1 MIKKGGFMVLFKNE
15 HLSITEKDEKL
26 FITTFS
32 AAFSIRDFQAII
44 QMHPRIAIHNFLGL
58 KQALEQ
64 TTNKPIEFGRLKAK
78 IDLHVT
84 PDNLE
89 AKIYINLAIDEFE
102 AEREGVIN
110 EVLKL
115 LEDKKITYGIL
126 YDVINK
132 DLVAQKDIVIARGK
146 LPTHGWDASVKYLEL
161 PEMKPTIRED
171 GSTDYYEMN
180 LFRYV
185 KKGDWLGEKVL
196 PGPGEPGM
204 NIKGEVLPTKSGK
217 DRSLRIDTKSV
228 ESVTEGD
235 RVLMK
240 AKFDG
245 ALQIKEG
252 KIGVVDHLILHTDV
266 GYETGNINFQGY
278 VTIHGTVEDGFSVV
292 ADKDISILGDMGVGA
307 VEKIVSK
314 KGNIYIKGGVS
325 GKGKALVEAGQS
337 VFIKYANACT
347 IKAQESI
354 SIGYY
359 ALDSYLEAD
368 SILVEAKNGR
378 MIGGSIQA
386 ISKVSLRTVGN
397 VYEKKTSIQV
407 QGFDR
412 KAIKKELDDLLVAY
426 KNLLEEAER
435 TDRELKIYEMTLSNS
450 GEIKTTKEYIGYHKA
465 HEDVIDQIYALEE
478 QRKNLTRVLSSKGE
492 GEVSIYEKAYPQT
505 FLEIKNIQKRIKE
518 ITSGTFYALDNK
530 MMFD

>member
-1 MIKKGGFMVLFKNE
+1 MVLVQNE
-15 HLSITEKDEKL
+15 YFSITEKDEKL
-26 FITTFS
+26 LIHTFS
-32 AAFSIRDFQAII
+32 PGFSIRDFQAII
-44 QMHPRIAIHNFLGL
+44 EKYPRIAISNFLML
-58 KQALEQ
+58 KKALEQ
-64 TTNKPIEFGRLKAK
+64 PTNGAVEFGRLKPK
-78 IDLHVT
+78 LDLNVT

-89 AKIYINLAIDEFE
+89 GKIYINLTKEEFE
-102 AEREGVIN
+102 ANKVGVIN
-110 EVLKL
+110 EVLKI

-132 DLVAQKDIVIARGK
+132 ELEVQKDIVVARGK
-146 LPTHGWDASVKYLEL
+146 LPAPGTDASVIYLEL

-204 NIKGEVLPTKSGK
+204 NIKGEVLPPKSGK
-217 DRSLRIDTKSV
+217 DKNLRFDANSV
-228 ESVTEGD
+228 DSVTEGD
-235 RVLMK
+235 RVLMR

-245 ALQIKEG
+245 ALQVKEG
-252 KIGVVDHLILHTDV
+252 KIGVVDHLIIHTDV
-266 GYETGNINFQGY
+266 SYETGNINFQGY
-278 VTIHGTVEDGFSVV
+278 VTIHGIVEDGFSVT
-292 ADKDISILGDMGVGA
+292 ADKDISILGDMGIGA
-307 VEKIVSK
+307 VEKIVSR

-325 GKGKALVEAGQS
+325 GKGKAVIEAGQS
-337 VFIKYANACT
+337 VFVKYANACI
-347 IKAQESI
+347 IKAQDSI

-378 MIGGSIQA
+378 TIGGNIQA
-386 ISKVSLRTVGN
+386 KSKVLLRTVGN

-412 KAIKKELDDLLVAY
+412 KAVKKELDDLLVAY
-426 KNLLEEAER
+426 KQLLEEAER
-435 TDRELKIYEMTLSNS
+435 NDRELKIYETTLTNS
-450 GEIKTTKEYIGYHKA
+450 GEIKSTEDYIRYHKA
-465 HEDVIDQIYALEE
+465 HEDILDQIYVLEE

-505 FLEIKNIQKRIKE
+505 FLQIKNIQKRIKE
-518 ITSGTFYALDNK
+518 ITSGSFYAVDNK
-530 MMFD
+530 LMFD